1 MQNIK
6 KGNCFQLLF
15 LAAIS
20 LYSALY
26 LELFYES
33 NHETSHL
40 LNLLQGYS
48 LTEIG
53 SFVRFFL
60 FFFFLFVSFFLLSK
74 ILSKPELSNGIFRF
88 RYVIGFLLFFILF
101 ICQINGSS
109 ISYWANI
116 FNFQDN
122 TGLLFGE
129 ARPIRSDEWE
139 VFTPFSLSQSSTDY
153 SAVSD
158 LIRAAST
165 DVTMV
170 YAQPSWSIATFFR
183 PFLWGYL
190 FFGSSFGLSFFWC
203 ARLFALFF
211 SSFECA
217 RIYTNDNR
225 ILSLTVAILITF
237 APIIQWWF
245 AVNGTA
251 ELFIFGQLLVI
262 CLWQCLRKGNHSVVF
277 AALIPW
283 LSGCFLFIMYP
294 AWQVPLFY
302 VFAAMGIG
310 LFVLSKKPDT
320 IPQKKH
326 PKHNNNK
333 ALIGFFASLVI
344 VIAAV
349 ALSISSS
356 WETIQIVSNTAY
368 PGERFETGGGLATQ
382 LFNYG
387 SSVYSA
393 ISSIGV
399 EPNVCEQAAFYSLAP
414 LGIVLSALVLF
425 KKRDPLLVALLLV
438 QAFFLVY
445 GLFGLPAILS
455 KLTLM
460 SNVPTSRLIM
470 AVGFIDIVVL
480 ARALTL
486 IKKIDLSKTVII
498 SSVALSCCIG
508 LVLCELAPS
517 IDLGKTK
524 GFLVA
529 ASFIFAFIA
538 IHQFLQNKKG
548 NGYPLLVFSIAI
560 VGISGFCVNPIQ
572 QGSSFLNEIPEI
584 KQIQI
589 INEQEQGIWAGDRA
603 IEGQACILA
612 GAPSINSIN
621 AYPNNELWQ
630 LIDPSGENK
639 DIYNRYA
646 HITINLKDEGP
657 AEFTL
662 KYADAF
668 TVTLTIADL
677 KKLGVNYLFTAKDY
691 SDLMQTDSQ
700 MTLISQIGNYR
711 YYKL

>member
-1 MQNIK
+1 
-6 KGNCFQLLF
+6 
-15 LAAIS
+15 
-20 LYSALY
+20 
-26 LELFYES
+26 
-33 NHETSHL
+33 
-40 LNLLQGYS
+40 
-48 LTEIG
+48 
-53 SFVRFFL
+53 
-60 FFFFLFVSFFLLSK
+60 
-74 ILSKPELSNGIFRF
+74 
-88 RYVIGFLLFFILF
+88 
-101 ICQINGSS
+101 
-109 ISYWANI
+109 
-116 FNFQDN
+116 
-122 TGLLFGE
+122 
-129 ARPIRSDEWE
+129 
-139 VFTPFSLSQSSTDY
+139 
-153 SAVSD
+153 
-158 LIRAAST
+158 
-165 DVTMV
+165 
-170 YAQPSWSIATFFR
+170 
-183 PFLWGYL
+183 
-190 FFGSSFGLSFFWC
+190 
-203 ARLFALFF
+203 
-211 SSFECA
+211 
-217 RIYTNDNR
+217 
-225 ILSLTVAILITF
+225 
-237 APIIQWWF
+237 
-245 AVNGTA
+245 
-251 ELFIFGQLLVI
+251 
-262 CLWQCLRKGNHSVVF
+262 
-277 AALIPW
+277 
-283 LSGCFLFIMYP
+283 MYP

-326 PKHNNNK
+326 PKHNNK
-333 ALIGFFASLVI
+333 ALIGFFTSLVI

-486 IKKIDLSKTVII
+486 IKKIDLSKTMII

-589 INEQEQGIWAGDRA
+589 INEQEQGIWVGDRA

-646 HITINLKDEGP
+646 HIKINLKDEGP

>member
-1 MQNIK
+1 MQNIRK
-6 KGNCFQLLF
+6 SNCLKILF
-15 LAAIS
+15 LVVIS

-40 LNLLQGYS
+40 STLLHGYF
-48 LTEIG
+48 LTEFG
-53 SFVRFFL
+53 SLVRL
-60 FFFFLFVSFFLLSK
+60 FFFFFLLFVSFVLLAK
-74 ILSKPELSNGIFRF
+74 ILSKSKLSNTIFRF
-88 RYVIGFLLFFILF
+88 RYVIGFLIFFILV
-101 ICQINGSS
+101 ICQISGSS

-116 FNFQDN
+116 FNYQDN

-129 ARPIRSDEWE
+129 ARSIRSDEWL

-153 SAVSD
+153 SGISD

-203 ARLFALFF
+203 TRLLALFF

-310 LFVLSKKPDT
+310 LFVQNKKANTLS
-320 IPQKKH
+320 QKKRL
-326 PKHNNNK
+326 KHNNK
-333 ALIGFFASLVI
+333 ALIGFFTSLVI
-344 VIAAV
+344 VIAAM

-393 ISSIGV
+393 ISSVGV

-414 LGIVLSALVLF
+414 LGIVLSSLVLF

-438 QAFFLVY
+438 QAFFLIY
-445 GLFGLPAILS
+445 GLLGLPAILS
-455 KLTLM
+455 KLTLL
-460 SNVPTSRLIM
+460 SNVPTYRLIM
-470 AVGFIDIVVL
+470 AIGFIDIVVL

-486 IKKIDLSKTVII
+486 IKKTDLSKTVLI
-498 SSVALSCCIG
+498 SSVALSCCVG

-517 IDLGKTK
+517 IDLERTK
-524 GFLVA
+524 GFLVV
-529 ASFIFAFIA
+529 ASFVFAFMA
-538 IHQFLQNKKG
+538 IYTFLQNKKG
-548 NGYPLLVFSIAI
+548 NGYPLLAFSIAI

-589 INEQEQGIWAGDRA
+589 INEQEQGIWVGDRS

-612 GAPSINSIN
+612 GAPSINSVNI
-621 AYPNNELWQ
+621 YPNNELWQ

-646 HITINLKDEGP
+646 HITIKLKDEGP

-662 KYADAF
+662 NHADAF

-677 KKLGVNYLFTAKDY
+677 KKLGVNYFFTAKDY
-691 SDLMQTDSQ
+691 SDLVQTDSQ